1 MQHTDKNYE
10 IQMNSINEKLIKMG
24 SILEEQF
31 NKALKVLSTRD
42 ENIANDIIETDKQI
56 NDLNHDISDTVFQI
70 IAMRQPMADDLRFL
84 FCSIKIIRDLERIGD
99 HLVTVAKKGYR
110 INSSIPPEFIEKL
123 EKKYLTKSNMT

>member
-10 IQMNSINEKLIKMG
+10 IQMNSINEKLIKMS

-31 NKALKVLSTRD
+31 IRALKVLSTRD
-42 ENIANDIIETDKQI
+42 ENLANDIIETDKQI

-123 EKKYLTKSNMT
+123 EILGNGLCNDT

>member
-42 ENIANDIIETDKQI
+42 ENLANDKS
-56 NDLNHDISDTVFQI
+56 DLGSI
-70 IAMRQPMADDLRFL
+70 FL
-84 FCSIKIIRDLERIGD
+84 
-99 HLVTVAKKGYR
+99 
-110 INSSIPPEFIEKL
+110 
-123 EKKYLTKSNMT
+123 